1 MSRYR
6 KGDVILARIRI
17 SERGM
22 AKIRPAVVI
31 ATVGEDLLL
40 YPISPTPSW
49 DQPSIP
55 LSLNDFIE
63 GGLDI
68 LDDSHILTG
77 QAVKISM
84 SEVLGKKGRLSGPAM
99 EILPTLTG
107 P

>member
-1 MSRYR
+1 MSRYL

-17 SERGM
+17 SKRGM

-31 ATVGEDLLL
+31 AAPGEDLLL
-40 YPISPTPSW
+40 YPISHTSSW
-49 DQPSIP
+49 DQPSVP

-77 QAVKISM
+77 RAVKISM
-84 SEVLGKKGRLSGPAM
+84 SEVKGKKGRLSGPAM